1 VEGVTAIQAFL
12 LAFPALFSIIN
23 PLTGAFIFFEV
34 TEGRA
39 ERDRERLAKL
49 VALYSLLVMLVALW
63 AGSFIL
69 GFFGISLA
77 ALRIGG
83 GAVVAAA
90 GWNLL
95 KTPEQWEAQKQEQ
108 AAPVAGAY
116 DIALFPLTI
125 PFTAG
130 PGTIAVSIALGAE
143 HPLVFS
149 GSLRFFVGL
158 SAAALGN
165 AAVIW
170 VAYRL
175 GDRIGHLLGPTGTR
189 TVTRLFAF
197 LLLCIGVQI
206 LITGVEG
213 VLSPLVL
220 AGKAAGG

>member
-1 VEGVTAIQAFL
+1 MGGAAAQGFL
-12 LAFPALFSIIN
+12 LGFPALFSIIN

-39 ERDRERLAKL
+39 ARERDRLAKL
-49 VALYSLLVMLVALW
+49 VALYSLLVMVVALW

-69 GFFGISLA
+69 AFFGISLA

-90 GWNLL
+90 AWHLL
-95 KTPEQWEAQKQEQ
+95 NTPEQREAQKQEQ
-108 AAPVAGAY
+108 AAPVEGA
-116 DIALFPLTI
+116 DDVALFPLTI
-125 PFTAG
+125 PFTTG
-130 PGTIAVSIALGAE
+130 PGTIAVSVALGAE
-143 HPLVFS
+143 HPLAFS
-149 GSLRFFVGL
+149 GSLHFFVGL
-158 SAAALGN
+158 SAAAVGN

-175 GDRIGHLLGPTGTR
+175 GDRVAHMLGPTGTR

-213 VLSPLVL
+213 VLGPLM
-220 AGKAAGG
+220 AGGYPTRE

>member
-1 VEGVTAIQAFL
+1 MSVTAVQAFL
-12 LAFPALFSIIN
+12 LGFPALFSIIN

-34 TEGRA
+34 TESRA
-39 ERDRERLAKL
+39 ERERERLARQ

-69 GFFGISLA
+69 AFFGISVE

-90 GWNLL
+90 AWHLL
-95 KTPEQWEAQKQEQ
+95 NAPEQREAQKQEQ
-108 AAPVAGAY
+108 AAPVEGAE

-125 PFTAG
+125 PFTTG
-130 PGTIAVSIALGAE
+130 PGTIAVSVALGAE
-143 HPLVFS
+143 HPLAFS
-149 GSLRFFVGL
+149 GSLHFFVGL
-158 SAAALGN
+158 SAAAAAN

-170 VAYRL
+170 LAYRF
-175 GDRIGHLLGPTGTR
+175 GDRIAHMLGPTGTR

-213 VLSPLVL
+213 VLSPLMQ
-220 AGKAAGG
+220 GGQPAD

>member
-1 VEGVTAIQAFL
+1 MGGAAAQGFL
-12 LAFPALFSIIN
+12 LGFPALFSIIN

-39 ERDRERLAKL
+39 ERERERLAKL
-49 VALYSLLVMLVALW
+49 VAFYSLLVMVVALW

-69 GFFGISLA
+69 AFFGISLA

-90 GWNLL
+90 AWHLL
-95 KTPEQWEAQKQEQ
+95 NAPEKREAQKQEQ
-108 AAPVAGAY
+108 AAPIEGA
-116 DIALFPLTI
+116 DDVALFPLTI
-125 PFTAG
+125 PFTTG
-130 PGTIAVSIALGAE
+130 PGTIAVSVALGAE

-149 GSLRFFVGL
+149 GSLHFFVGL
-158 SAAALGN
+158 SAAAVGN

-175 GDRIGHLLGPTGTR
+175 GDRVAHMLGPTGTR

-213 VLSPLVL
+213 VLGPLM
-220 AGKAAGG
+220 AGGRSAQQ

>member
-1 VEGVTAIQAFL
+1 MDGATVQAFL

-34 TEGRA
+34 TQARA
-39 ERDRERLAKL
+39 ERERERLARL
-49 VALYSLLVMLVALW
+49 VALYSLVVMVVALW

-69 GFFGISLA
+69 SFFGISLE

-90 GWNLL
+90 AWHLL
-95 KTPEQWEAQKQEQ
+95 NAPEKREALKQEQ
-108 AAPVAGAY
+108 AAPVEGAE

-125 PFTAG
+125 PFTTG
-130 PGTIAVSIALGAE
+130 PGTIAVSVALGAE
-143 HPLVFS
+143 HPLAFS
-149 GSLRFFVGL
+149 GSLHFFAGL
-158 SAAALGN
+158 SAAAVGN

-170 VAYRL
+170 LAYRL
-175 GDRIGHLLGPTGTR
+175 GDRVAHMLGPTGTR

-213 VLSPLVL
+213 VLGPLM
-220 AGKAAGG
+220 AGGHQAGE

>member
-1 VEGVTAIQAFL
+1 MVGTAVQAFL
-12 LAFPALFSIIN
+12 LSFPALFSIIN

-34 TEGRA
+34 TESRA
-39 ERDRERLAKL
+39 ERERERLARQ

-69 GFFGISLA
+69 AFFGISVE

-90 GWNLL
+90 AWHLL
-95 KTPEQWEAQKQEQ
+95 NAPEQREAQKQEQ
-108 AAPVAGAY
+108 AAPVEGAE

-125 PFTAG
+125 PFTTG
-130 PGTIAVSIALGAE
+130 PGTIAVSVALGAE
-143 HPLVFS
+143 HPLALS
-149 GSLRFFVGL
+149 GSLRFFAGL
-158 SAAALGN
+158 SAAAVAN

-170 VAYRL
+170 LAYRL
-175 GDRIGHLLGPTGTR
+175 GDRIAHMLGPTGTR

-213 VLSPLVL
+213 VLSPLVQG
-220 AGKAAGG
+220 AQPAD

>member
-1 VEGVTAIQAFL
+1 MGGAATQGFL
-12 LAFPALFSIIN
+12 LGFPALFSIIN

-39 ERDRERLAKL
+39 ERERERLAKL
-49 VALYSLLVMLVALW
+49 VAFYSLLVMVVALW

-69 GFFGISLA
+69 AFFGISLA

-90 GWNLL
+90 AWHLL
-95 KTPEQWEAQKQEQ
+95 NAPEKREAQKQEQ
-108 AAPVAGAY
+108 AAPIEGA
-116 DIALFPLTI
+116 DDVALFPLTI
-125 PFTAG
+125 PFTTG
-130 PGTIAVSIALGAE
+130 PGTIAVSVALGAE

-149 GSLRFFVGL
+149 GSLHFFVGL
-158 SAAALGN
+158 SAAAVGN

-175 GDRIGHLLGPTGTR
+175 GDRVAHMLGPTGTR

-213 VLSPLVL
+213 VLGPLM
-220 AGKAAGG
+220 AGGRSAQQ

>member
-1 VEGVTAIQAFL
+1 VGGAATQGFL
-12 LAFPALFSIIN
+12 LGFPALFSIIN

-39 ERDRERLAKL
+39 ERERERLAKL
-49 VALYSLLVMLVALW
+49 VAFYSLLVMVVALW

-69 GFFGISLA
+69 AFFGISLA

-90 GWNLL
+90 AWHLL
-95 KTPEQWEAQKQEQ
+95 NAPEKREAQKQEQ
-108 AAPVAGAY
+108 AAPIEGA
-116 DIALFPLTI
+116 DDVALFPLTI
-125 PFTAG
+125 PFTTG
-130 PGTIAVSIALGAE
+130 PGTIAVSVALGAE

-149 GSLRFFVGL
+149 GSLHFFVGL
-158 SAAALGN
+158 SAAAVGN

-175 GDRIGHLLGPTGTR
+175 GDRVAHMLGPTGTR

-213 VLSPLVL
+213 VLGSLM
-220 AGKAAGG
+220 AGGRSAQQ